1 VGRPS
6 GYILMQMRICEL
18 PETRSGVK
26 NDWIRK
32 YQFQGYTIKYSGFHQ
47 MWEVVKKNH
56 KGQGGSVAI
65 RPFRSKAQAEKWV
78 AKQVKSHG

>member
-1 VGRPS
+1 
-6 GYILMQMRICEL
+6 M
-18 PETRSGVK
+18 K

-65 RPFRSKAQAEKWV
+65 RPFRSKAHAEKWV
-78 AKQVKSHG
+78 ANQVKSHG

>member
-1 VGRPS
+1 
-6 GYILMQMRICEL
+6 M
-18 PETRSGVK
+18 K

-32 YQFQGYTIKYSGFHQ
+32 YQFHGYTIKYSGFHQ

-65 RPFRSKAQAEKWV
+65 RPFRSKAHAESWV
-78 AKQVKSHG
+78 NKQSNPVKSERDL

>member
-1 VGRPS
+1 
-6 GYILMQMRICEL
+6 M
-18 PETRSGVK
+18 K

-56 KGQGGSVAI
+56 KGEGGSVSI
-65 RPFRSKAQAEKWV
+65 RPFRSKAHAESWIN
-78 AKQVKSHG
+78 KQLNPVKSERDL

>member
-1 VGRPS
+1 
-6 GYILMQMRICEL
+6 M
-18 PETRSGVK
+18 K

-65 RPFRSKAQAEKWV
+65 RPFRSKAQAESWV
-78 AKQVKSHG
+78 RDQHKKRERKLCEKLKEKEFF